1 MKQRWRYILAAAAAA
16 ALFTFAA
23 GLGLL
28 QTAGQYAADWLYQ
41 SPCAVDGQILL
52 VGIDQKALDRYG
64 PYQSWGR
71 ERMAMLLDQL
81 NADEEARPA
90 LIGIDVLYSGQ
101 TEAGEDEALAA
112 AAGRYGNVLTA
123 CAGVFEPSFVQEGDR
138 FIWDSFHI
146 TGYEQP
152 YPDLQAVTEQGHINA
167 MLDSDG
173 VLRHHMLYL
182 TLPDGQQVPSMALA
196 IAQRYKEDLSLPAV
210 DSHSFWYLPFS
221 QKPGG
226 YEMISAADVLDGRV
240 PAGYF
245 QDKIVLIG
253 PYAPGL
259 QDQYITSIDRAQ
271 LMYGIEYQAN
281 AIEALLS
288 GDFKQEVPQ
297 LPQLLGLFLI
307 LTCAGILFWK
317 LRMSLAAVLWLVLCG
332 GGVLGCRLLYE
343 AGWILE
349 VLWLPVGLTVLYG
362 GCLAIRAVHAALERQ
377 RAVQTFRRY
386 VAPEVVTQLLAQGPE
401 HLALG
406 GQLTEISVLFVDIR
420 GFTSMSEALEPPQ
433 VVEILNSYLTL
444 TTDCIMRY
452 HGTLDKFVG
461 DCTMALW
468 NAPMPQKDH
477 CLLAC
482 QAALAMAEGVS
493 KLSEDLQRKYG
504 RSITFGIGV
513 HTGPAVV
520 GNIGAPMRMDY
531 TAIGDTVN
539 TASRLEANAPGG
551 RIYISRAVVDRL
563 SGQIQTSPVGKLAFK
578 GKKEPFEVWSLDGIL
593 PKEESM

>member
-1 MKQRWRYILAAAAAA
+1 MKQGLRPILAAAAAA
-16 ALFTFAA
+16 AFLTLLA

-28 QTAGQYAADWLYQ
+28 QTAEQYVSDWLYQ
-41 SPCAVDGQILL
+41 SPRAVDGQILL
-52 VGIDQKALDRYG
+52 IGIDQKSLDRYG

-71 ERMAMLLDQL
+71 QRMAELLDRL
-81 NADEEARPA
+81 NADEQGRPA

-101 TEAGEDEALAA
+101 TNAAEDEALAA
-112 AAGRYGNVLTA
+112 AAGRYDNVLTA
-123 CAGVFEPSFVQEGDR
+123 CAGTFESAFVQEGDQFVWDR
-138 FIWDSFHI
+138 FRI
-146 TGYEQP
+146 TGYDQP
-152 YPDLQAVTEQGHINA
+152 YPALQAVTDQGHINA

-173 VLRHHMLYL
+173 VLRHHLLYL

-196 IAQRYKEDLSLPAV
+196 LAQRYKENLTLPAV
-210 DSHSFWYLPFS
+210 DSHGFWYLPFS
-221 QKPGG
+221 QRPGG
-226 YEMISAADVLDGRV
+226 YEMISAADVLDGSI

-245 QDKIVLIG
+245 KDKIVLIG

-259 QDQYITSIDRAQ
+259 QDQYITSIDHAQ

-281 AIEALLS
+281 AMKALLD
-288 GDFKQEVPQ
+288 GNFKQEVSV
-297 LPQLLGLFLI
+297 LPQLVGLFLL
-307 LTCAGILFWK
+307 LTCAGVLFWK
-317 LRMSLAAVLWLVLCG
+317 LRMSFAAALWLALCG

-343 AGWILE
+343 AGWIVK
-349 VLWLPVGLTVLYG
+349 VLWLPVGLTLLYG
-362 GCLAIRAVHAALERQ
+362 GCLAIRAVHAVLERQ

-386 VAPEVVTQLLAQGPE
+386 VAPEVVAQLLAQGPE

-420 GFTSMSEALEPPQ
+420 GFTTMSEALDPPQ
-433 VVEILNSYLTL
+433 VVEILNEYLTL
-444 TTDCIMRY
+444 TTECVMQY

-468 NAPMPQKDH
+468 NAPLPQQDH

-482 QAALAMAEGVS
+482 QAALAMAEGVK
-493 KLSEDLQRKYG
+493 KLSENLQRQYG
-504 RSITFGIGV
+504 RTISFGIGV

-539 TASRLEANAPGG
+539 TAARLEANAPGG
-551 RIYISRAVVDRL
+551 KIYISRTVAEQL
-563 SGQIQTSPVGKLAFK
+563 SGRIQASAVGKLPLK

-593 PKEESM
+593 SKEESM